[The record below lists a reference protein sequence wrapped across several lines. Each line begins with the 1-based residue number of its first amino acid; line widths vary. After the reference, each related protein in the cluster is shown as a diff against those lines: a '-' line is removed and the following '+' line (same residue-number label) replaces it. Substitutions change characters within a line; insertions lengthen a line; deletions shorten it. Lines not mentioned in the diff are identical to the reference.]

1 MQYRRQRG
9 QPSEEMS
16 LGNPVELGRA
26 VLLALIFAAVILA
39 ARAAQERLGTAG
51 LWAVGAV
58 GGLVDVD
65 SVAVA
70 AARLRQDAGT
80 GLDAAAGAYLL
91 ATLSNL
97 IFKGGVVLVTAGGE
111 MARRVLP
118 AFAALAVTTGLML
131 LVW

>member
-1 MQYRRQRG
+1 M
-9 QPSEEMS
+9 P
-16 LGNPVELGRA
+16 LGNPVELTRA
-26 VLLALIFAAVILA
+26 VTMGLIFAAVIVV
-39 ARAAQERLGTAG
+39 ARWAQDRMGTAG

-70 AARLRQDAGT
+70 AARLRQDAQAT
-80 GLDAAAGAYLL
+80 IPAAAGAYLV
-91 ATLSNL
+91 ATVSNL
-97 IFKGGVVLVTAGGE
+97 VFKSAVVVATGGRE

-118 AFAALAVTTGLML
+118 AFAALAAATGVMM